1 MEVPIIICPT
11 QGVISHF
18 LLAMLEVVQKKQWLV
33 KENLLRFG
41 LDNIMLLRAFPGI
54 SLIPVKARYLR
65 QINHSCILS
74 SYTLAASNEDKPIQR
89 DQRNS

>member
-33 KENLLRFG
+33 KENLLRFTP
-41 LDNIMLLRAFPGI
+41 RARCPGPGDRAYRGDDI
-54 SLIPVKARYLR
+54 I
-65 QINHSCILS
+65 
-74 SYTLAASNEDKPIQR
+74 
-89 DQRNS
+89 